1 MTADGQRSSNTEKI
15 EVPKEDKKNKGTEPL
30 LKTTI
35 QENYSKI
42 LKKKYVFENNVLEEH
57 TVHLRTL
64 AQHDIPQN
72 SLIIEVYKRKK
83 KSDI

>member
-42 LKKKYVFENNVLEEH
+42 LKKNMC
-57 TVHLRTL
+57 LRIMYWKSTL
-64 AQHDIPQN
+64 
-72 SLIIEVYKRKK
+72 YT
-83 KSDI
+83 

>member
-42 LKKKYVFENNVLEEH
+42 KKIYMCLKIMYWKS
-57 TVHLRTL
+57 TL
-64 AQHDIPQN
+64 
-72 SLIIEVYKRKK
+72 YT
-83 KSDI
+83 